1 MTGSEGRLCNHII
14 RALGSS
20 FIAKSQNLNFNY
32 GEYYSQMKQ
41 LGIDLYNGTMTYN
54 SEITIPNNI
63 MPYISVPLFKNINVS
78 SSYFQTKEFSNY
90 LYSYYQNPCSQ
101 ELVIKANI
109 FSNRY
114 KNNED
119 VFIHVRLGDV
129 SDKNPGFSYYDRV
142 LSQISF
148 DKGYIASDQLE
159 HDICKRLIKKYNLI
173 EIKYN
178 EVETIMFGSTCKYI
192 VLTGGSFSYIIGL
205 LGFFSKIYY
214 IKGDNSWY
222 PAELFYI
229 DDWIE
234 SS

>member
-14 RALGSS
+14 RALGAS
-20 FIAKSQNLNFNY
+20 FIVRSQNLKFNY
-32 GEYYSQMKQ
+32 GEYYPQMKQ
-41 LGIDLYNGTMTYN
+41 LGIDIYNGTMTYN
-54 SEITIPNNI
+54 SEVVIPNNI

-90 LYSYYQNPCSQ
+90 LYLYYQNPYNQ
-101 ELVIKANI
+101 ESVIKANI
-109 FSNRY
+109 FSTRY

-159 HDICKRLIKKYNLI
+159 HDICKRL
-173 EIKYN
+173 
-178 EVETIMFGSTCKYI
+178 
-192 VLTGGSFSYIIGL
+192 
-205 LGFFSKIYY
+205 SKNIT
-214 IKGDNSWY
+214 
-222 PAELFYI
+222 L
-229 DDWIE
+229 
-234 SS
+234 